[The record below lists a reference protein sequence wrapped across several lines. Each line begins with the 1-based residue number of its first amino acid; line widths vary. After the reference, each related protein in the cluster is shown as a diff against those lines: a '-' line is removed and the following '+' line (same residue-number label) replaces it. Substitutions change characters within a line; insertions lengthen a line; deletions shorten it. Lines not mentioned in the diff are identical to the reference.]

1 MTEMVITHK
10 MVNTSFHNTILQAI
24 SSITSI
30 QTVQALFPF
39 TITYKNPINP
49 FLMLYDFQT
58 VEAMDTLAAQTKMSS
73 LVGRAR
79 IANQSHKLSDMNT
92 IISMKILNLTSTV
105 IELKIEA
112 LYNN

>member
-1 MTEMVITHK
+1 
-10 MVNTSFHNTILQAI
+10 
-24 SSITSI
+24 
-30 QTVQALFPF
+30 
-39 TITYKNPINP
+39 
-49 FLMLYDFQT
+49 MLYDFQT

-105 IELKIEA
+105 IELKIEE